1 MHEAASLAADGSA
14 LSWTPTA
21 GRSLPYLEV
30 PMSTDTAPAPVA
42 SDPFRFDGKVVVIV
56 GAGGAFG
63 SAAAPAFAA
72 RGAQVFCTDIDT
84 DALDATVGSVRR
96 SGGVAEGLAADA
108 GDAADVE
115 RAFAALD
122 RAFGRVDVL
131 LNLSGANRGIG
142 RAETAD
148 VRIWDDNLRT
158 NLTARLLTS
167 QQAARRMIAA
177 GHGGSIVSIS
187 SIAGSSV
194 LGRESLAYGV
204 AMAGVDHLTRE
215 LAVAW
220 APHGIRVNAIRPC
233 QFVNR
238 GLQAIIDDPA
248 RRDVVARMISG
259 IPLGRMGRP
268 EEIVGPLIFL
278 ASDAASMVTG
288 ISMPVDG
295 GNLALNAGGSAATR

>member
-1 MHEAASLAADGSA
+1 
-14 LSWTPTA
+14 
-21 GRSLPYLEV
+21 
-30 PMSTDTAPAPVA
+30 MSTDPAFAPAA
-42 SDPFRFDGKVVVIV
+42 SDPFRFDGKVAFIA

-63 SAAAPAFAA
+63 SAAAPDFAA
-72 RGAQVFCTDIDT
+72 RGARVFCTDIDI
-84 DALDATVGSVRR
+84 DALDATVEAVRR
-96 SGGVAEGLAADA
+96 AGGMAQGLV
-108 GDAADVE
+108 ADVGDPAAVD

-122 RAFGRVDVL
+122 AAFGRVDVV
-131 LNLSGANRGIG
+131 LNLFGANRGIG

-148 VRIWDDNLRT
+148 IRAWEDNLRT
-158 NLTARLLTS
+158 NLTARLLTA

-177 GHGGSIVSIS
+177 GRGGSIVSVS

-204 AMAGVDHLTRE
+204 AMAGVDQLTRE

-220 APHGIRVNAIRPC
+220 APYGIRVNAIKPC

-238 GLQAIIDDPA
+238 GLQAIIDEPA

-268 EEIVGPLIFL
+268 GEIVGPLIFL

-295 GNLALNAGGSAATR
+295 GNLAFNAGGSAATP

>member
-1 MHEAASLAADGSA
+1 
-14 LSWTPTA
+14 
-21 GRSLPYLEV
+21 
-30 PMSTDTAPAPVA
+30 MSTDPANPPAAP
-42 SDPFRFDGKVVVIV
+42 DPFRFDGKVVFIA

-72 RGAQVFCTDIDT
+72 RGARVFCTDIDGA
-84 DALDATVGSVRR
+84 ALDATIDAVRR
-96 SGGVAEGLAADA
+96 SGGTAEGRVADS
-108 GDAADVE
+108 GDAAAVE
-115 RAFAALD
+115 RAFASLD
-122 RAFGRVDVL
+122 AAFGRVDVV

-142 RAETAD
+142 LAETAD
-148 VRIWDDNLRT
+148 IGVWEDNLRT
-158 NLTARLLTS
+158 NLTARLLTA

-204 AMAGVDHLTRE
+204 AMAGVDQLTRE

-220 APHGIRVNAIRPC
+220 APNGIRVNAIKPC

-238 GLQAIIDDPA
+238 GLQAIIDDPT

-268 EEIVGPLIFL
+268 DEIVGPLIFL

-295 GNLALNAGGSAATR
+295 GNLAFNAGGSAATR